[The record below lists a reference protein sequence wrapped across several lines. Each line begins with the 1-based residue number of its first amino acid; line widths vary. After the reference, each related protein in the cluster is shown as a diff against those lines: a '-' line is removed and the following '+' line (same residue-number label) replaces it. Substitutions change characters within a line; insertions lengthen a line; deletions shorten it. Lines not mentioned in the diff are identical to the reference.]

1 MRMVC
6 GLEIIIKNFIFVF
19 LKKFDNKKRVLYL
32 KSNKRKNLEKKK
44 KKNEKISF
52 FFNFKGLKA
61 HQILKK

>member
-1 MRMVC
+1 MVC
-6 GLEIIIKNFIFVF
+6 GLEIIIKNSIFVF

-44 KKNEKISF
+44 KKNEKNSF

-61 HQILKK
+61 HQIF